1 MPSAGRGAGR
11 KPVQRAV
18 HLRTLCLHQATARSR
33 KPPPT
38 VCRVPAALT
47 AKRGAGLGARP
58 PLPCVQRPAAG
69 PNGQRQGCSNTRW
82 PTAGGAAWGLHR
94 WSVVMT
100 EVSRVAGKSPAA
112 PSAAPAHG
120 CPPEV
125 CRMNTEQTI
134 GLLGLKRGL
143 RGSRPCPTG
152 PLGAPGRAW
161 EEPAHF
167 LLRFPMGI

>member
-1 MPSAGRGAGR
+1 
-11 KPVQRAV
+11 
-18 HLRTLCLHQATARSR
+18 
-33 KPPPT
+33 
-38 VCRVPAALT
+38 
-47 AKRGAGLGARP
+47 
-58 PLPCVQRPAAG
+58 
-69 PNGQRQGCSNTRW
+69 
-82 PTAGGAAWGLHR
+82 
-94 WSVVMT
+94 MT
-100 EVSRVAGKSPAA
+100 EVSGVAGESPAA

-143 RGSRPCPTG
+143 RGSRPRPSG